1 MSIDNV
7 QLYSNASVIIYDYYP
22 YGTLLVSCIMDIFKM
37 DGYIRMEECMN
48 GIKMDA

>member
-22 YGTLLVSCIMDIFKM
+22 YGTLLVSCIMDIFKWM
-37 DGYIRMEECMN
+37 DKLEWKN
-48 GIKMDA
+48 A